1 MRIPDGRLPPAAV
14 FFFLDAFIVDA
25 LLAIERLERLIRAQ
39 LAHAFA
45 VVAFVEQQQ
54 LLFFFGFFGRS

>member
-1 MRIPDGRLPPAAV
+1 MRIPDGRLPAAAV
-14 FFFLDAFIVDA
+14 FFLDAFIVDA
-25 LLAIERLERLIRAQ
+25 LVAIERLEWLIRAQ